1 MKFVKVSFENVD
13 NLVNSVSEQERLMLE
28 GYWFKYYEKDTGIP
42 IEDLK
47 PGSYVVVNTR
57 YGLSLAYVLT
67 AVSSVDEV
75 RQSGFT
81 GNITAQV
88 VDIVDLS
95 KWQRR
100 KQIHTRIL
108 ELKKLLDQQAKSA
121 ERMAMYRLL
130 AKDNPELSK
139 LLTEF
144 DELKNQC
151 DEI

>member
-42 IEDLK
+42 IDDLK
-47 PGSYVVVNTR
+47 AGSCVVVITR
-57 YGLSLAYVLT
+57 YGLALAYILT
-67 AVSSVDEV
+67 AVSTIDEV
-75 RQSGFT
+75 QQSGFT

-100 KQIHTRIL
+100 KQIRARML

-130 AKDNPELSK
+130 AKDNLELSN

-144 DELKNQC
+144 DELKSQC
-151 DEI
+151 DEL

>member
-47 PGSYVVVNTR
+47 AGSCVVVSTK
-57 YGLSLAYVLT
+57 YGLAFAYVLT
-67 AVSSVDEV
+67 AVSTTDDV
-75 RQSGFT
+75 RQSGFA

-88 VDIVDLS
+88 VDVVDLS

-100 KQIHTRIL
+100 KQIHTRML

-130 AKDNPELSK
+130 AKDNPELSN

-144 DELKNQC
+144 DELKSQC
-151 DEI
+151 DEL

>member
-1 MKFVKVSFENVD
+1 MKFVKVSFETVD

-42 IEDLK
+42 IDDLK
-47 PGSYVVVNTR
+47 AGSCVVVNTR
-57 YGLSLAYVLT
+57 YGLALAYILT
-67 AVSSVDEV
+67 AVSTIDEV
-75 RQSGFT
+75 QQSGFT

-100 KQIHTRIL
+100 KQIRARML

-130 AKDNPELSK
+130 AKDNLELSN

-144 DELKNQC
+144 DELKSQC
-151 DEI
+151 DEL